1 MEKSSNKK
9 LLIFL
14 AVVMVLVGGVWYWQ
28 SQKSTQILT
37 VPDQKLSEAERTIVI
52 GGGTQGEYGG
62 LRIGVGFVGLGEV
75 VLESGVHEQHRVADL
90 WLYYRDDSSKN
101 TKVQVHIGQ
110 RVTIGKYAFLVTDM
124 RGGKGSVELQFE
136 TDP

>member
-1 MEKSSNKK
+1 MAKSKINSN
-9 LLIFL
+9 FNC
-14 AVVMVLVGGVWYWQ
+14 
-28 SQKSTQILT
+28 SR
-37 VPDQKLSEAERTIVI
+37 SEIIRSREDYCDRC
-52 GGGTQGEYGG
+52 GTQGEYGG